1 LFGSVSVGCAVV
13 CPLLAGHLSRV
24 WPTAVPAMSLARG
37 GGRAA
42 AGGGGRGGEGNGS
55 GNGNDV
61 GEDLM
66 ESLGMIR
73 DKDGE
78 FESFDKWL
86 HRTEVR
92 RSMLL
97 FVVCPPGS

>member
-1 LFGSVSVGCAVV
+1 
-13 CPLLAGHLSRV
+13 
-24 WPTAVPAMSLARG
+24 
-37 GGRAA
+37 
-42 AGGGGRGGEGNGS
+42 
-55 GNGNDV
+55 
-61 GEDLM
+61 LM

-92 RSMLL
+92 RSILL

>member
-1 LFGSVSVGCAVV
+1 
-13 CPLLAGHLSRV
+13 
-24 WPTAVPAMSLARG
+24 M
-37 GGRAA
+37 
-42 AGGGGRGGEGNGS
+42 EGNGS
-55 GNGNDV
+55 ENGNNNNDV

-92 RSMLL
+92 RSILL